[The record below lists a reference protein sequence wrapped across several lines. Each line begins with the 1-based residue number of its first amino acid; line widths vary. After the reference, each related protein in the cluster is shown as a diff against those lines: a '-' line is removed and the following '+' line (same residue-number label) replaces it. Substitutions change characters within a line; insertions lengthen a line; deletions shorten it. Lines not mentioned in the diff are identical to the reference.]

1 MRVFG
6 IACPRAAGLD
16 AGMAGFLSQWV
27 VLTLSVLAAAHVVPG
42 IEYRGLGSLLAASLL
57 LGLFNAVVRPL
68 LVVLSLPL
76 VVATFGLF
84 LLAIN
89 TALFY
94 LTGHLV
100 RGFIVHTWTAAFL
113 GSLLCS
119 LIGMLLRHAS
129 ASRRPAAASPA
140 RGSRAQDG
148 NRVIDV

>member
-1 MRVFG
+1 
-6 IACPRAAGLD
+6 LD
-16 AGMAGFLSQWV
+16 VAMVGFLSRWI

-42 IEYRGLGSLLAASLL
+42 IEYHGVGALLAASLL
-57 LGLFNAVVRPL
+57 LGLFNVIVRPL
-68 LVVLSLPL
+68 LVLLSLPL
-76 VVATFGLF
+76 VIATFGLF

-100 RGFIVHTWTAAFL
+100 HGFVVHTWTAAFL

-119 LIGMLLRHAS
+119 LIGMLLRRTNFSHPPS
-129 ASRRPAAASPA
+129 VNSPV
-140 RGSRAQDG
+140 RGLRAQDG